1 MKFVSTMALGLAL
14 ALGATATIGTQPA
27 VAAMEKKAKPAS
39 FNLSKG
45 VREAVAA
52 AQTALAANDTATAG
66 AKLAEAKA
74 AASTPDDNYVIGSLN
89 YDLGRK
95 TNNNAQ
101 QLEGI
106 DAMLASGKVDAAQQP
121 NFYLAQGQLAYQAK
135 QMAKA
140 EQAIGQAVQ
149 LGVADPNAYALLV
162 EAKNANGKPAE
173 AVETLEG
180 AVAKQKAAGQAVP
193 SEWYGRGLSIAL
205 KAKPKDAPTQ
215 AKLAAATSRLAQSWI
230 EAYPTKTNWRDTLII
245 YRDLNKI
252 EPDQELDLMRLMRTA
267 GALNGER
274 DYMDYVQATYL
285 KFPAEAK
292 AVLEEGSTAG
302 FVNLKAG
309 TGKELYDLVKGK
321 IAADKASLS
330 KSAATG
336 RAALGAGDAYLG
348 YGEWANAI
356 EMYRMALSKGGVDAN
371 VVNTRLGMAL
381 ARSGQKDAAK
391 QAFSQ
396 VTGPRAGLAKYWTI
410 YLDKS
415 AA

>member
-14 ALGATATIGTQPA
+14 ALGATATIGSQPA
-27 VAAMEKKAKPAS
+27 VAAKEKKAKPPS

-45 VREAVAA
+45 VRESVAA
-52 AQTALAANDTATAG
+52 AQTALTAKDTATAS
-66 AKLAEAKA
+66 AKLAEARA
-74 AASTPDDNYVIGSLN
+74 AASTPDDNYVIGSIQ
-89 YDLGRK
+89 YDVGRQ
-95 TNNNAQ
+95 TNDNAA
-101 QLEGI
+101 QLAGI
-106 DAMLASGKVDAAQQP
+106 DAMLASGKVDSAQQP
-121 NFYLAQGQLAYQAK
+121 NFYWVQGQLAYQMK
-135 QMAKA
+135 NMAKA
-140 EQAIGQAVQ
+140 EAAIAQAIQ
-149 LGVADPNAYALLV
+149 LGIADPNAFALLV
-162 EAKNANGKPAE
+162 EAKNQNGKPAE
-173 AVETLEG
+173 AVEVLEA

-205 KAKPKDAPTQ
+205 SAKTKDPATQ
-215 AKLAAATSRLAQSWI
+215 AKLAAATGRLAQSWI

-245 YRDLNKI
+245 YRDVNKI
-252 EPDQELDLMRLMRTA
+252 DPDQELDLMRLMRTA

-292 AVLEEGSTAG
+292 AVLEEGSSAG
-302 FVNLKAG
+302 HVNLSAG
-309 TGKELYDLVKGK
+309 NAKEIYTIVKGK

-330 KSAATG
+330 KSASSGRTALAT
-336 RAALGAGDAYLG
+336 GDAYLG

-356 EMYRMALSKGGVDAN
+356 EMYRMALAKGGVDTN
-371 VVNTRLGMAL
+371 TVNTRLGMAL

-391 QAFSQ
+391 QAFAQ

-410 YLDKS
+410 YIDKS